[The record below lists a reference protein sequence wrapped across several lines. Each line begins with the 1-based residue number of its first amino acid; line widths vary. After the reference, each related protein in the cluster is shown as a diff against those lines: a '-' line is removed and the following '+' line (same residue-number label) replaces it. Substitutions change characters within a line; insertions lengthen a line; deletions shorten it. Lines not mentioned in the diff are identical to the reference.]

1 MSMSHSMMFA
11 LFSVILSMAAP
22 SPALAF
28 GPGEAA
34 GSPRP
39 GPTRADF
46 IVLIWYRRDD
56 PLGTFQHQTYDVRKG
71 QYTRDVDDWVRDARA
86 NHPSYTV
93 RVRPVDLSRERG
105 ETEKLR
111 VGSVIYRDLLSV
123 AAGSGVMLEAPV
135 NIGAGPYAGQGQ
147 TSRSYQMPTPGRDV
161 LDPGPN
167 NLNIPVYPRTRTP

>member
-1 MSMSHSMMFA
+1 MSMSHSLMIKVF
-11 LFSVILSMAAP
+11 LVVLSTAAS

-39 GPTRADF
+39 GPIRADF

-56 PLGTFQHQTYDVRKG
+56 PLGSFQHQTYDVRKG
-71 QYTRDVDDWVRDARA
+71 QYTKAVDDWVRDART

-93 RVRPVDLSRERG
+93 LVRPVDLSRERG
-105 ETEKLR
+105 RTEKLK
-111 VGSVIYRDLLSV
+111 VGSVIYRELLSV
-123 AAGSGVMLEAPV
+123 AAGSGVMLGAPV

-147 TSRSYQMPTPGRDV
+147 TSRSYRMPPPGRDF
-161 LDPGPN
+161 LGPGPN
-167 NLNIPVYPRTRTP
+167 NLNIPVYPRTHTP